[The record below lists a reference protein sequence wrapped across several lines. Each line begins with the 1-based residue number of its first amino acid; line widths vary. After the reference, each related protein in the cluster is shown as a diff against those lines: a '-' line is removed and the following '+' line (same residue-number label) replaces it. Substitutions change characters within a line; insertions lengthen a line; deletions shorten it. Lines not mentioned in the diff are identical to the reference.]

1 MAAKDG
7 VLISGASLSYG
18 LGDATTTPATL
29 FIEMEEVIVSIP
41 EFYSKPDTID
51 TTTINNTTLTN
62 IPALSGGDSLDF
74 TVLVNDS
81 MYAYHAA
88 IYAAQI
94 AEATGPC
101 WFQLKF
107 ASPARTITWQGV
119 VPSNLVINGGGGADL
134 NQGVLAIYPS
144 SDFTDIATV

>member
-1 MAAKDG
+1 MATKDAR
-7 VLISGASLSYG
+7 LISGATLGYA
-18 LGDATTTPATL
+18 LGDATSTPATTFTDLENVVISLPEL
-29 FIEMEEVIVSIP
+29 F
-41 EFYSKPDTID
+41 SKPDTID
-51 TTTINNTTLTN
+51 TTTINNTSLTN

-74 TVLVNDS
+74 EVLVNDD

-88 IYAAQI
+88 IYAGQI

-107 ASPARTITWQGV
+107 VAPARTITWQGV
-119 VPSNLVINGGGGADL
+119 VPTNLIINGGGGADL

-144 SDFTDIATV
+144 SDITDVATT